1 MNCTSAACSS
11 SIVSG
16 SASEPCDRAGAC
28 GRRRPESRRTGV
40 TRDDLPVGDRS
51 ARALGVAA
59 AVLGGALAAPWHGA
73 FAQSSAVPPAPGAW
87 PSRPMR
93 MLIALA
99 PGGGVDTTGR
109 LIAQRLSE
117 RFGQPV
123 VAENRPG
130 AGGAVATEAL
140 ARSVPDGYTI
150 LTNSSGIAI
159 TPSLMKLNFDS
170 RKDVLP
176 VTLAVISPG
185 VLVVHPSVPARSVKE
200 LIGFAR
206 ARPGELLYSSSGN
219 GTAQHLSAE
228 LFSQMAKLKFQH
240 VPYKGTAPSITD
252 LIGGRVSLSMASV
265 ISTRQ
270 FIEAG
275 KLRALAVLGAKRTPA
290 LPNLP
295 TIAEAGLPGYAFEN
309 WYGVFLPGRTP
320 VEIAQRL
327 QQEISRILLEP
338 ETEKKLLAQGL
349 DAVGSPQAE
358 FARFYLEEIAK
369 YAKLLAQIGVEAP

>member
-1 MNCTSAACSS
+1 MR
-11 SIVSG
+11 SG
-16 SASEPCDRAGAC
+16 T
-28 GRRRPESRRTGV
+28 RRTGRV
-40 TRDDLPVGDRS
+40 ALSCAGAIAS
-51 ARALGVAA
+51 AAIALSPP
-59 AVLGGALAAPWHGA
+59 ALA
-73 FAQSSAVPPAPGAW
+73 QTQPPAPAHAAW
-87 PSRPMR
+87 PTKPMR

-140 ARSVPDGYTI
+140 ARSAPDGYTI
-150 LTNSSGIAI
+150 LTNSSGVAI

-170 RKDVLP
+170 RKDLLP

-185 VLVVHPSVPARSVKE
+185 VLVVHPSVPAKTVKE
-200 LIGFAR
+200 FIAFAR

-228 LFSQMAKLKFQH
+228 LFSQMAKLKMQH

-270 FIEAG
+270 FIDAG

-309 WYGVFLPGRTP
+309 WYGVFLPARTP
-320 VEIAQRL
+320 IEIAQRL

-349 DAVGSPQAE
+349 DAVGMPQAE
-358 FARFYLEEIAK
+358 FARFYLDEIAK
-369 YAKLLAQIGVEAP
+369 YAKLLAQVGVEAP